1 MGDPPEIFEGWIPA
15 PGFDAAQIRPVDA
28 RRLRKRLLRQLAAMA
43 QLAYAG
49 RKITRDL
56 LFGLQA
62 LIMGGCRLLVHRIW
76 VTIRP

>member
-1 MGDPPEIFEGWIPA
+1 
-15 PGFDAAQIRPVDA
+15 
-28 RRLRKRLLRQLAAMA
+28 MA